1 MTPKDASPRSEGF
14 QYATGKEQRRIT
26 NSLRMNEA
34 SGPKRMRLSAVVVSG
49 DKSKIQRCKNTVL
62 YWNLEC

>member
-1 MTPKDASPRSEGF
+1 MTPKDASPRSEVV

-34 SGPKRMRLSAVVVSG
+34 SGPKQM
-49 DKSKIQRCKNTVL
+49 
-62 YWNLEC
+62 

>member
-1 MTPKDASPRSEGF
+1 MMPKDASPRSEVD

-34 SGPKRMRLSAVVVSG
+34 AGTKQIQPSVVDVSG
-49 DKSKIQRCKNTVL
+49 DESKILCCK
-62 YWNLEC
+62 E